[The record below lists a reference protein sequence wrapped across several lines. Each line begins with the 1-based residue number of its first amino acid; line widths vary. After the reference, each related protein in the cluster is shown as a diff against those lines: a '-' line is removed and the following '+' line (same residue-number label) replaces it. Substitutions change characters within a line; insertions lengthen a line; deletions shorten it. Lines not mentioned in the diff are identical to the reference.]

1 MANEDMKTE
10 EPETVD
16 STVKVGKAKIKPR
29 AVMLSFNL
37 VFLVVLVALM
47 TIPSLILDPT
57 HVNWSKWAASTV
69 ILVTV
74 QVASIVIGELMG
86 ADNQMDKDNGLYQR
100 AIRRFKEQ
108 LLAIADIEPYFSQF
122 FRWFRKKE
130 SFSNRL
136 DALSKAEIDEQ
147 ESIWIL
153 KYLKISEVDTL
164 MREDIFKTDCNGKKI
179 VLLKIEKS
187 QNPNIDQAKIIK
199 DALSGKYD
207 IQEDSYSYYLN
218 YNADKGSPKSILQQ
232 GTYIENL
239 RNSNRNRSR
248 WTKIALFVVVSAVFS
263 MISIDT
269 STSTDQTQ
277 IWINL
282 IERLAS
288 IVGGFTSGF
297 FTSVADIKMA
307 ATEIDF
313 KSKVLGIYRRSYD
326 TKAFV
331 PKNYDEIQK
340 EKIDEHERQAE
351 EAKASVI
358 TPEVVKGEKE
368 PLQITQQGG
377 M

>member
-1 MANEDMKTE
+1 MTNNE
-10 EPETVD
+10 EPETADV
-16 STVKVGKAKIKPR
+16 SLKVGKTKIKPR

-37 VFLVVLVALM
+37 VFLVILVALM
-47 TIPSLILDPT
+47 TIPSLILDPA

-86 ADNQMDKDNGLYQR
+86 ADNQMDKDGGLYQR
-100 AIRRFKEQ
+100 SIRKFKES
-108 LLAIADIEPYFSQF
+108 LASIADIEPYFSQF
-122 FRWFRKKE
+122 FRWFRKRE

-153 KYLKISEVDTL
+153 KYLKISEIDSL
-164 MREDIFKTDCNGKKI
+164 MKDDIFKVDSNGNKI

-187 QNPNIDQAKIIK
+187 QNPNINQAKIIK
-199 DALSGKYD
+199 DVLSGEYD
-207 IQEDSYSYYLN
+207 VKEDSYSYYLN

-232 GTYIENL
+232 GTYLENL

-248 WTKIALFVVVSAVFS
+248 WTKISLFVVISAVFS

-269 STSTDQTQ
+269 STQADQAQ
-277 IWINL
+277 VWINL

-288 IVGGFTSGF
+288 IIGGFTSGF
-297 FTSVADIKMA
+297 MTSVADVKMA

-313 KSKVLGIYRRSYD
+313 KSKVHEIFKKSYD
-326 TKAFV
+326 SHAFT

-340 EKIDEHERQAE
+340 EKIDEHEKKNE
-351 EAKASVI
+351 EAKKSVV
-358 TPEVVKGEKE
+358 TPEPVDVSKE
-368 PLQITQQGG
+368 PLQIMQQGG
-377 M
+377 N